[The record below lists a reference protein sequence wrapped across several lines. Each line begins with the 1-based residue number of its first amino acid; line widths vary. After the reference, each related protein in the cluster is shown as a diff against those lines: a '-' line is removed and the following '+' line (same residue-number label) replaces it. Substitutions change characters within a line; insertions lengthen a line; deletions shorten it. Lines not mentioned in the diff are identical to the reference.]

1 MDKTVATHTYIGI
14 ADAHGIESFFLEE
27 KVDKQTISLLNIR
40 AMANR
45 HRHAC
50 LYKAELT
57 QSNADIVL
65 SAIGDE
71 DWPRALEL
79 LKKVATNIS
88 VPRDQ
93 HKSFCLIPNEML
105 DPYYG

>member
-1 MDKTVATHTYIGI
+1 MTKLKNRTYVGI

-27 KVDKQTISLLNIR
+27 KIDNHTLNVLHIR
-40 AMANR
+40 VMANR

-57 QSNADIVL
+57 QAAADVVQSKL
-65 SAIGDE
+65 NE
-71 DWPRALEL
+71 DDMSGALEV
-79 LKKVATNIS
+79 LKKVATTIH

-93 HKSFCLIPNEML
+93 HKSFSLIPNSVL
-105 DPYYG
+105 DPWSP